1 MGVCDSENT
10 EYSETKKKRGRSR
23 AGTKK
28 AAAEIQEAD
37 PNSSR
42 RIDTEEEI
50 DKREQILRRGLK
62 KEIKRMIDDY
72 DEGID
77 DYSFGQNKT
86 LLLEAVMVCPNP
98 EVVHMIMAKEADI
111 DKEEYQTGNT
121 AIFLSAL
128 DLKVDFVKELL
139 KYKPDLNHRNHSKQN
154 IFEFLKFNLFD
165 QRQSLGRVMTA
176 DEKEK
181 YEEIIG
187 LLKEN
192 LRE

>member
-10 EYSETKKKRGRSR
+10 EHTKKSKARSR
-23 AGTKK
+23 GNTKK
-28 AAAEIQEAD
+28 NKAEIEDAD

-50 DKREQILRRGLK
+50 DKREQILRRGLRR
-62 KEIKRMIDDY
+62 EMKRMIDEY

-98 EVVHMIMAKEADI
+98 DVVGMIMEKEADI

-128 DLKVDFVKELL
+128 DLKVEFVKELL
-139 KYKPDLNHRNHSKQN
+139 KYKPDLNHKNHSRQN
-154 IFEFLKFNLFD
+154 IFEFLKFNLFE
-165 QRQSLGRVMTA
+165 QRQSLGRNMTA
-176 DEKEK
+176 EEKEK
-181 YEEIIG
+181 YEEIIR
-187 LLKEN
+187 LLKEHQS
-192 LRE
+192 E